1 MDLTELEQRHKLG
14 VQIIRERGYYDRLIS
29 EAHLMIKYIDNQF
42 FLKLFSE
49 NLFDDLR
56 GVFTSFIRQDL
67 RSIYQEIVSRPDV
80 PITVYLEREYMSLTI
95 LQKCTTNLRYQVKSL
110 VRMKKVKSLEFKSS
124 FLQAVSRKLHGE
136 VQDLYHLLATNY
148 KQYFRM
154 QFTRL
159 HQNEDR
165 VSLKCID
172 NLSENFDSYFTSVMN
187 RFYQLSDAILF
198 VKEMLHYEIEVEIR
212 NRIAALFFD
221 RQEKMERI
229 IDYFITD
236 LKRNFIKTMERH
248 MRSGRD
254 FEWIEKGFNQFI
266 QSTRFEALSRRIIN
280 QTLSMIRETHPTKTA
295 ADIF

>member
-1 MDLTELEQRHKLG
+1 MELSELEQKHRLG
-14 VQIIRERGYYDRLIS
+14 VKIIRGRGYYDRLIS
-29 EAHLMIKYIDNQF
+29 ETQLLIKYIDNQF
-42 FLKLFSE
+42 FLQLFSE

-56 GVFTSFIRQDL
+56 GVFASFVRQDL
-67 RSIYQEIVSRPDV
+67 RGIYKEIESRPDV
-80 PITVYLEREYMSLTI
+80 PITVYLEREYMNLTI

-136 VQDLYHLLATNY
+136 VQDLYYVLSTNY

-172 NLSENFDSYFTSVMN
+172 NLHENFDSYFISIMN

-198 VKEMLHYEIEVEIR
+198 VKELLLFEIEVEIR

-229 IDYFITD
+229 IEYFVND

-248 MRSGRD
+248 KRSGRD
-254 FEWIEKGFNQFI
+254 FAWIERGFNQFI
-266 QSTRFEALSRRIIN
+266 NSTRFEALSRRIIN
-280 QTLSMIRETHPTKTA
+280 QTLSMIREKQPTKTA